1 MNKIKKS
8 EKKLRG
14 LQRKISKKYGLNKE
28 GRKFVKTSNIMKLEK
43 QIRLLHR
50 KLENIRSNHGHQTM
64 NKIMKIKS
72 SRIVMGVFNL
82 KGG

>member
-43 QIRLLHR
+43 
-50 KLENIRSNHGHQTM
+50 
-64 NKIMKIKS
+64 
-72 SRIVMGVFNL
+72 
-82 KGG
+82 